1 MIDSRYYALDF
12 KSFGVGLDNFLFKV
26 FQALLANGQL
36 AAVKKVELE
45 ETDLKRAEDEYIKIK
60 KEIDI
65 LKDLDHLNIAK

>member
-1 MIDSRYYALDF
+1 LIDSRYYALDF